1 VSNKQQPS
9 ADDDGRRAV
18 VARGRAV
25 GGWEGPVKEEPER
38 KPSRR
43 LLRSAEDLDIVLGM
57 LGFWTVVLFGTTVWM
72 ELTGQ
77 PALGWALGL
86 LAAVLAIWGLIRLRK
101 RLPSRA
107 MGRRN

>member
-1 VSNKQQPS
+1 MSKQQSS
-9 ADDDGRRAV
+9 ADDDGRRAA
-18 VARGRAV
+18 VARGRTV
-25 GGWEGPVKEEPER
+25 GGWEGPAQEEPER

-57 LGFWTVVLFGTTVWM
+57 LGFWTLVLFGTTVWM

-86 LAAVLAIWGLIRLRK
+86 LAAVLAVWGLIRLRR